1 MVTQK
6 QSHANEV
13 YGCPYV
19 KKPVSVLMQFRGKR
33 VVVILQVSL
42 CYLLSLNMLGK
53 LCLIFFLLEVRW
65 KSQKFRVWVYTF
77 IPE

>member
-33 VVVILQVSL
+33 VVVEGPCHPSGISV
-42 CYLLSLNMLGK
+42 LL
-53 LCLIFFLLEVRW
+53 V
-65 KSQKFRVWVYTF
+65 KSEYAR
-77 IPE
+77 